1 MPAIATADHVQRRFG
16 RVLALSDVS
25 FELQPGVTGL
35 LGANGAGKTT
45 LISLLLGVLRP
56 DGGKLEVLGMDPLK
70 AGYKLRQRIGYAPE
84 DDRFPPDVKANE
96 LVRHFA
102 EMRGIPR
109 RSAVVRA
116 SEVLFEV
123 GLGEERFRPI
133 GTMST
138 GQRQRVKLAQALVHD
153 PELVLLDEPTN
164 GLDPIQRDDML
175 ALVRRIG
182 TDLGF
187 TVLISSHLLGEVE
200 QVSDNIFDEPTN
212 GLDPIQ
218 RDDMLSLVRRI
229 GTELGFT
236 VLISSH
242 LLGEVEQVSDNI
254 LMLEGG
260 RVARSGSVKSLLGG
274 ETPLVVEVVVGAQRL
289 ATLLASKGFAATAKD
304 DLRLTVP
311 ASKDGVHDAVMAGV
325 VELDL
330 ELRRMQQGTATLGDL
345 FELDEVAAQ

>member
-1 MPAIATADHVQRRFG
+1 MPAIASADHVQRRFG
-16 RVLALSDVS
+16 HVLALSDVS
-25 FELQPGVTGL
+25 FELQKGVTGL
-35 LGANGAGKTT
+35 LGAHGAGKTT

-56 DGGKLEVLGMDPLK
+56 NSGKLEVLGMDPLK
-70 AGYKLRQRIGYAPE
+70 AGYRLRQKVRYAPD
-84 DDRFPPDVKANE
+84 DDRFPPDVKASE
-96 LVRHFA
+96 LIRHLA
-102 EMRGIPR
+102 EMRGIPH

-116 SEVLFEV
+116 SEFLFEV

-200 QVSDNIFDEPTN
+200 RVSD
-212 GLDPIQ
+212 
-218 RDDMLSLVRRI
+218 
-229 GTELGFT
+229 
-236 VLISSH
+236 H
-242 LLGEVEQVSDNI
+242 I

-260 RVARSGSVKSLLGG
+260 KVARSGSVKSLLGG
-274 ETPLVVEVVVGAQRL
+274 DTPMLVEVVSGAKRL
-289 ATLLASKGFAATAKD
+289 PGLFFSRGFTSTAKD

-311 ASKDGVHDAVMAGV
+311 SSAEGVQDAVVAGV
-325 VELDL
+325 VLLDL
-330 ELRRMQQGTATLGDL
+330 ELRRMERGTATLGELFDL
-345 FELDEVAAQ
+345 EEVPAR

>member
-1 MPAIATADHVQRRFG
+1 MAAIASADHVQRKFG
-16 RVLALSDVS
+16 QVLALSDVT
-25 FELQPGVTGL
+25 FELQKGVTGL

-56 DGGKLEVLGMDPLK
+56 DAGRLEVLGMDPLK

-84 DDRFPPDVKANE
+84 DDRFPPDVKASE

-102 EMRGIPR
+102 EMRGIPHR
-109 RSAVVRA
+109 AAVVRA

-200 QVSDNIFDEPTN
+200 QVSDY
-212 GLDPIQ
+212 
-218 RDDMLSLVRRI
+218 
-229 GTELGFT
+229 
-236 VLISSH
+236 
-242 LLGEVEQVSDNI
+242 I

-260 RVARSGSVKSLLGG
+260 KVARSGSVKSLLGG
-274 ETPLVVEVVVGAQRL
+274 DTPMVVEVVAGAKRL
-289 ATLLASKGFAATAKD
+289 AELLSSKGFASTAKD

-311 ASKDGVHDAVMAGV
+311 SSVEGVQDAVVAGV

-330 ELRRMQQGTATLGDL
+330 ELRRMERGAATLGELFDL
-345 FELDEVAAQ
+345 EEAPAR

>member
-1 MPAIATADHVQRRFG
+1 MAAIASADHVQRKFG
-16 RVLALSDVS
+16 QVLALSDVT
-25 FELQPGVTGL
+25 FELQKGVTGL

-56 DGGKLEVLGMDPLK
+56 DAGKLEVLGMDPLK

-84 DDRFPPDVKANE
+84 DDRFPPDVKASE

-102 EMRGIPR
+102 EMRGIPHR
-109 RSAVVRA
+109 AAVVRA

-200 QVSDNIFDEPTN
+200 QVSDY
-212 GLDPIQ
+212 
-218 RDDMLSLVRRI
+218 
-229 GTELGFT
+229 
-236 VLISSH
+236 
-242 LLGEVEQVSDNI
+242 I

-260 RVARSGSVKSLLGG
+260 KVARSGSVKSLLGG
-274 ETPLVVEVVVGAQRL
+274 DTPMVVEVVAGARRL
-289 ATLLASKGFAATAKD
+289 ADLLSSRGFTSTAKD

-311 ASKDGVHDAVMAGV
+311 SSVEGVQDAVVAGV

-330 ELRRMQQGTATLGDL
+330 ELRRMERGAATLGELFDL
-345 FELDEVAAQ
+345 EEAPAR

>member
-1 MPAIATADHVQRRFG
+1 MAAIATADHVQRKFG
-16 RVLALSDVS
+16 NVLALSDVT
-25 FELQPGVTGL
+25 FELQKGVTGL

-56 DGGKLEVLGMDPLK
+56 DAGRLEVLGMDPLK

-84 DDRFPPDVKANE
+84 DDRFPPDVKASE

-102 EMRGIPR
+102 EMRGIPHR
-109 RSAVVRA
+109 AAVVRA

-187 TVLISSHLLGEVE
+187 TVLISSHLLGEIE
-200 QVSDNIFDEPTN
+200 QVSDYI
-212 GLDPIQ
+212 
-218 RDDMLSLVRRI
+218 V
-229 GTELGFT
+229 
-236 VLISSH
+236 
-242 LLGEVEQVSDNI
+242 
-254 LMLEGG
+254 MLEGG
-260 RVARSGSVKSLLGG
+260 KVARSGSVKNLLGG
-274 ETPLVVEVVVGAQRL
+274 ETPLAVEVVAGAKRL
-289 ATLLASKGFAATAKD
+289 ADLLSSKGFAATAKD
-304 DLRLTVP
+304 DTRLTVP
-311 ASKDGVHDAVMAGV
+311 ASVEGVQDAVVAGV
-325 VELDL
+325 VDLDL
-330 ELRRMQQGTATLGDL
+330 EMRRMERGSATLGELFDL
-345 FELDEVAAQ
+345 EEAPAR

>member
-1 MPAIATADHVQRRFG
+1 VTTVVASASHVQRRFG

-25 FELQPGVTGL
+25 FELERGVTGL

-56 DGGKLEVLGMDPLK
+56 DAGRLSVLGMDPLQ
-70 AGYKLRQRIGYAPE
+70 AGWKLRQRIGYAPE

-102 EMRGIPR
+102 EMRGIPHR
-109 RSAVVRA
+109 AAVVRA

-175 ALVRRIG
+175 A
-182 TDLGF
+182 
-187 TVLISSHLLGEVE
+187 
-200 QVSDNIFDEPTN
+200 
-212 GLDPIQ
+212 
-218 RDDMLSLVRRI
+218 MVRRI

-254 LMLEGG
+254 VMLEGG
-260 RVARSGSVKSLLGG
+260 KVARSGSVKSLLGG
-274 ETPLVVEVVVGAQRL
+274 ETPLVVEVVSGARRL
-289 ATLLASKGFAATAKD
+289 AELLVTKGFGAAAKD
-304 DLRLTVP
+304 DLLLTVP
-311 ASKDGVHDAVMAGV
+311 SSRDGVQDAVVAGV

-330 ELRRMQQGTATLGDL
+330 EMRRMEHGQATLGELFDL
-345 FELDEVAAQ
+345 EEVPSR

>member
-1 MPAIATADHVQRRFG
+1 MAAIASADRVQRKYG
-16 RVLALSDVS
+16 HVLALSDVT
-25 FELQPGVTGL
+25 FELQKGVTGL

-56 DGGKLEVLGMDPLK
+56 DAGKLEVLGMDPLK

-84 DDRFPPDVKANE
+84 DDRFPPDVKASE

-102 EMRGIPR
+102 EMRGIPH

-200 QVSDNIFDEPTN
+200 QVSDY
-212 GLDPIQ
+212 
-218 RDDMLSLVRRI
+218 V
-229 GTELGFT
+229 
-236 VLISSH
+236 V
-242 LLGEVEQVSDNI
+242 
-254 LMLEGG
+254 MLEGG
-260 RVARSGSVKSLLGG
+260 KVARSGSVKSLLGG
-274 ETPLVVEVVVGAQRL
+274 ETPLVVEVVQGARRL
-289 ATLLASKGFAATAKD
+289 AGVLASKGFAATAKD

-311 ASKDGVHDAVMAGV
+311 ASTDGVHDAVMAGV

-330 ELRRMQQGTATLGDL
+330 ELRRMEQGAATLGDL
-345 FELDEVAAQ
+345 FDLDEAPAR

>member
-1 MPAIATADHVQRRFG
+1 VTPIASALHVQRRFG
-16 RVLALSDVS
+16 SVLALSDVT
-25 FELQPGVTGL
+25 FELEKGVTGL
-35 LGANGAGKTT
+35 LGANGSGKTT

-56 DGGKLEVLGMDPLK
+56 QAGKLEVLGMDPLK
-70 AGYKLRQRIGYAPE
+70 AGYRLRQRIGYAPE

-102 EMRGIPR
+102 EMRGIPH

-200 QVSDNIFDEPTN
+200 RVSDNI
-212 GLDPIQ
+212 
-218 RDDMLSLVRRI
+218 V
-229 GTELGFT
+229 
-236 VLISSH
+236 
-242 LLGEVEQVSDNI
+242 
-254 LMLEGG
+254 MLEGG
-260 RVARSGSVKSLLGG
+260 KVVRSGSVAKLLGG
-274 ETPLVVEVVVGAQRL
+274 DTPLLVEVVAGAKRL
-289 ATLLASKGFAATAKD
+289 ADHLAARGFTAVAKD
-304 DLRLTVP
+304 DLRLALP
-311 ASKDGVHDAVMAGV
+311 AAQDGIEDAVVAAV

-330 ELRRMQQGTATLGDL
+330 ELRRMERSQATLEEL
-345 FELDEVAAQ
+345 FDLDEVAAPS

>member
-1 MPAIATADHVQRRFG
+1 VTTIASAEHVQRRFG

-25 FELQPGVTGL
+25 FELQKGVTGL

-45 LISLLLGVLRP
+45 LISLLLGVLKP

-70 AGYKLRQRIGYAPE
+70 AGWKLRQRIGYAPE

-109 RSAVVRA
+109 SSALVRA
-116 SEVLFEV
+116 SEVLIEV

-175 ALVRRIG
+175 AMVRRIG

-200 QVSDNIFDEPTN
+200 QVSDNI
-212 GLDPIQ
+212 
-218 RDDMLSLVRRI
+218 M
-229 GTELGFT
+229 
-236 VLISSH
+236 
-242 LLGEVEQVSDNI
+242 
-254 LMLEGG
+254 MLEGG
-260 RVARSGSVKSLLGG
+260 KVVRSGSVKSLLGG
-274 ETPLVVEVVVGAQRL
+274 ETPLVVEVVSGAVRL
-289 ATLLASKGFAATAKD
+289 AELLVAKGYAATASD

-311 ASKDGVHDAVMAGV
+311 SSGDAAQDTVVAGI

-330 ELRRMQQGTATLGDL
+330 EMRRMEHGQATLSELFDL
-345 FELDEVAAQ
+345 EET

>member
-1 MPAIATADHVQRRFG
+1 MSSVATASHVQRKYG
-16 RVLALSDVS
+16 SVLALSDVS
-25 FELQPGVTGL
+25 FELQKGVTGL

-56 DGGKLEVLGMDPLK
+56 NAGNLEVLGMDPTRS
-70 AGYKLRQRIGYAPE
+70 GWRLRQRVGYAPE
-84 DDRFPPDVKANE
+84 DERFPPDVKANE

-138 GQRQRVKLAQALVHD
+138 GQRQRVKIAQALVHD

-187 TVLISSHLLGEVE
+187 TVVISSHLLGEVE
-200 QVSDNIFDEPTN
+200 QVSDNI
-212 GLDPIQ
+212 
-218 RDDMLSLVRRI
+218 V
-229 GTELGFT
+229 
-236 VLISSH
+236 
-242 LLGEVEQVSDNI
+242 
-254 LMLEGG
+254 MLEGG
-260 RVARSGSVKSLLGG
+260 RVARTGSVQALVGG
-274 ETPLVVEVVVGAQRL
+274 DAPLRIEVVAGAERL
-289 ATLLASKGFAATAKD
+289 AAFLSDKGFAATAKD
-304 DLRLTVP
+304 DLSLTTP
-311 ASKDGVHDAVMAGV
+311 AARDGVRDAVVAGV

-330 ELRRMQQGTATLGDL
+330 EMRRMEVGQASLGELFDL
-345 FELDEVAAQ
+345 SEVATAR

>member
-1 MPAIATADHVQRRFG
+1 VTTVVASASHVQRRFG

-25 FELQPGVTGL
+25 FELEKGVTGL

-56 DGGKLEVLGMDPLK
+56 DAGRLSVLGMDPLE
-70 AGYKLRQRIGYAPE
+70 AGWKLRQRIGYAPE

-102 EMRGIPR
+102 EMRGIPHR
-109 RSAVVRA
+109 AAVVRA

-175 ALVRRIG
+175 A
-182 TDLGF
+182 
-187 TVLISSHLLGEVE
+187 
-200 QVSDNIFDEPTN
+200 
-212 GLDPIQ
+212 
-218 RDDMLSLVRRI
+218 MVRRI

-254 LMLEGG
+254 VMLEGG
-260 RVARSGSVKSLLGG
+260 KVARSGSVKSLLGG
-274 ETPLVVEVVVGAQRL
+274 ETPLVVEVVSGARRL
-289 ATLLASKGFAATAKD
+289 AELLVTKGFGAAAKD
-304 DLRLTVP
+304 DLLLTVP
-311 ASKDGVHDAVMAGV
+311 SSRDGVQDAVVAGV

-330 ELRRMQQGTATLGDL
+330 EMRRMEHGQATLGELFDL
-345 FELDEVAAQ
+345 EEVPSR

>member
-1 MPAIATADHVQRRFG
+1 MAPIASASHVQRRFG

-25 FELQPGVTGL
+25 FELEKGVTGL
-35 LGANGAGKTT
+35 LGANGSGKTT

-56 DGGKLEVLGMDPLK
+56 HGGTLQVLGMDPLK

-109 RSAVVRA
+109 KSAVVRA
-116 SEVLFEV
+116 SEGLFEV

-187 TVLISSHLLGEVE
+187 TVMISSHLLGEVE
-200 QVSDNIFDEPTN
+200 QVSDNI
-212 GLDPIQ
+212 I
-218 RDDMLSLVRRI
+218 
-229 GTELGFT
+229 
-236 VLISSH
+236 
-242 LLGEVEQVSDNI
+242 
-254 LMLEGG
+254 MLEGG
-260 RVARSGSVKSLLGG
+260 RVVRSGSVKSLLGG
-274 ETPLVVEVVVGAQRL
+274 ETPLVIEVVSGATRL
-289 ATLLASKGFAATAKD
+289 AELLATKGFAAAAKD

-311 ASKDGVHDAVMAGV
+311 ASKDGVHAAVVGGDVA
-325 VELDL
+325 
-330 ELRRMQQGTATLGDL
+330 RHLGDG
-345 FELDEVAAQ
+345 AAEN

>member
-1 MPAIATADHVQRRFG
+1 MAAIASADHVQRKFG
-16 RVLALSDVS
+16 QVLALSDVT
-25 FELQPGVTGL
+25 FELQQGVTGL

-45 LISLLLGVLRP
+45 LISLLLGALRP
-56 DGGKLEVLGMDPLK
+56 DAGKLEVLGMDPLK

-84 DDRFPPDVKANE
+84 DDRFPPDVKASE

-102 EMRGIPR
+102 EMRGIPHR
-109 RSAVVRA
+109 AAVVRA

-164 GLDPIQRDDML
+164 GLDPIQRDEML

-200 QVSDNIFDEPTN
+200 QVSDY
-212 GLDPIQ
+212 
-218 RDDMLSLVRRI
+218 
-229 GTELGFT
+229 
-236 VLISSH
+236 
-242 LLGEVEQVSDNI
+242 I

-260 RVARSGSVKSLLGG
+260 KVARSGSVKNLLGG
-274 ETPLVVEVVVGAQRL
+274 DTPMVVEVVAGAKRL
-289 ATLLASKGFAATAKD
+289 ADLLSSRGFSSTARD

-311 ASKDGVHDAVMAGV
+311 ASVEGVQDAVVAGV

-330 ELRRMQQGTATLGDL
+330 ELRRMERGAATLGELFDL
-345 FELDEVAAQ
+345 EEAPAR

>member
-1 MPAIATADHVQRRFG
+1 MAAIATADHVQRKFG
-16 RVLALSDVS
+16 NVLALSDVT
-25 FELQPGVTGL
+25 FELQKGVTGL

-45 LISLLLGVLRP
+45 LISLFLGVLKP
-56 DGGKLEVLGMDPLK
+56 DAGKLEVLGMDPLK

-84 DDRFPPDVKANE
+84 DDRFPPDVKASE

-102 EMRGIPR
+102 EMRGIPHR
-109 RSAVVRA
+109 AAVVRA

-200 QVSDNIFDEPTN
+200 QVSDYI
-212 GLDPIQ
+212 
-218 RDDMLSLVRRI
+218 V
-229 GTELGFT
+229 
-236 VLISSH
+236 
-242 LLGEVEQVSDNI
+242 
-254 LMLEGG
+254 MLEGG

-274 ETPLVVEVVVGAQRL
+274 DTPMVVEVVTGAQRL
-289 ATLLASKGFAATAKD
+289 ADFLSSKGFAATAKD

-311 ASKDGVHDAVMAGV
+311 ASTDGVQDAVVAGV

-330 ELRRMQQGTATLGDL
+330 EMRRMEKGAATLGELFDL
-345 FELDEVAAQ
+345 EEAPAR

>member
-1 MPAIATADHVQRRFG
+1 MAAIATADHVQRKFG
-16 RVLALSDVS
+16 NVLALSDVT
-25 FELQPGVTGL
+25 FELQKGVTGL

-45 LISLLLGVLRP
+45 LISLFLGVLRP

-84 DDRFPPDVKANE
+84 DDRFPPDVKASE

-102 EMRGIPR
+102 EMRGIPHR
-109 RSAVVRA
+109 AAVVRA

-200 QVSDNIFDEPTN
+200 QVSDYI
-212 GLDPIQ
+212 
-218 RDDMLSLVRRI
+218 V
-229 GTELGFT
+229 
-236 VLISSH
+236 
-242 LLGEVEQVSDNI
+242 
-254 LMLEGG
+254 MLEGG

-274 ETPLVVEVVVGAQRL
+274 DTPMVVEVVTGAQRL
-289 ATLLASKGFAATAKD
+289 ADFLSSKGFSATAKD
-304 DLRLTVP
+304 DLRLSVP
-311 ASKDGVHDAVMAGV
+311 ASAEGVQDAVVAGV

-330 ELRRMQQGTATLGDL
+330 EMRRMEKGTATLGELFDL
-345 FELDEVAAQ
+345 EEAPAR

>member
-1 MPAIATADHVQRRFG
+1 MAAIATADHVQRKFG
-16 RVLALSDVS
+16 NVLALSDVS
-25 FELQPGVTGL
+25 FELQKGVTGL

-56 DGGKLEVLGMDPLK
+56 DAGKLEVLGMDPLK

-84 DDRFPPDVKANE
+84 DDRFPPDVKASE

-102 EMRGIPR
+102 EMRGIPHR
-109 RSAVVRA
+109 AAVVRA

-200 QVSDNIFDEPTN
+200 RVSDYI
-212 GLDPIQ
+212 
-218 RDDMLSLVRRI
+218 V
-229 GTELGFT
+229 
-236 VLISSH
+236 
-242 LLGEVEQVSDNI
+242 
-254 LMLEGG
+254 MLEGG
-260 RVARSGSVKSLLGG
+260 KVARSGDVKSLLGG
-274 ETPLVVEVVVGAQRL
+274 DTPLVIEVVTGAKRL
-289 ATLLASKGFAATAKD
+289 ADLLSTRGFAATAKD
-304 DLRLTVP
+304 DLRLTAP
-311 ASKDGVHDAVMAGV
+311 GSAEGLSDAVVAGV

-330 ELRRMQQGTATLGDL
+330 EMRRMERGAATLGELFDL
-345 FELDEVAAQ
+345 EEAPAR

>member
-1 MPAIATADHVQRRFG
+1 VTTIASAEHVQRRFG
-16 RVLALSDVS
+16 EVLALSDVS
-25 FELQPGVTGL
+25 FELQKGVTGL

-45 LISLLLGVLRP
+45 LISLLLGVLKP

-70 AGYKLRQRIGYAPE
+70 AGWKLRQRIGYAPE

-109 RSAVVRA
+109 SSALVRA
-116 SEVLFEV
+116 SEVLIEV

-175 ALVRRIG
+175 AMVRRIG

-200 QVSDNIFDEPTN
+200 QVSDNI
-212 GLDPIQ
+212 
-218 RDDMLSLVRRI
+218 M
-229 GTELGFT
+229 
-236 VLISSH
+236 
-242 LLGEVEQVSDNI
+242 
-254 LMLEGG
+254 MLEGG
-260 RVARSGSVKSLLGG
+260 KVVRIGSVESLLGG
-274 ETPLVVEVVVGAQRL
+274 ETPLVVEVVSGAVRL
-289 ATLLASKGFAATAKD
+289 AELLVAKGYAATASD

-311 ASKDGVHDAVMAGV
+311 SSGDGAQDTVVAGI

-330 ELRRMQQGTATLGDL
+330 ELRRMEHGQATLGDL
-345 FELDEVAAQ
+345 FDLEEIQAR

>member
-1 MPAIATADHVQRRFG
+1 MAAIASADHVQRKFG
-16 RVLALSDVS
+16 QVLALSDVT
-25 FELQPGVTGL
+25 FELQKGVTGL

-56 DGGKLEVLGMDPLK
+56 DAGKLEVLGMDPLK

-84 DDRFPPDVKANE
+84 DDRFPPDVKASE

-102 EMRGIPR
+102 EMRGIPHR
-109 RSAVVRA
+109 AAVVRA

-200 QVSDNIFDEPTN
+200 QVSD
-212 GLDPIQ
+212 
-218 RDDMLSLVRRI
+218 
-229 GTELGFT
+229 
-236 VLISSH
+236 H
-242 LLGEVEQVSDNI
+242 I

-260 RVARSGSVKSLLGG
+260 KVARSGSVKSLLGG
-274 ETPLVVEVVVGAQRL
+274 DTPMLVEVVSGARRL
-289 ATLLASKGFAATAKD
+289 ADLLTSKGFTSTAKD

-311 ASKDGVHDAVMAGV
+311 SSAQGVQDAVVAGV
-325 VELDL
+325 VVLDL
-330 ELRRMQQGTATLGDL
+330 ELRRMERGTATLGELFDL
-345 FELDEVAAQ
+345 EEAPAR

>member
-1 MPAIATADHVQRRFG
+1 MAAIATADHVQRKFG
-16 RVLALSDVS
+16 SVLALSDVS
-25 FELQPGVTGL
+25 FELQKGVTGL

-56 DGGKLEVLGMDPLK
+56 DAGKLEVLGMDPLK

-84 DDRFPPDVKANE
+84 DDRFPPDVKASE

-102 EMRGIPR
+102 EMRGIPHR
-109 RSAVVRA
+109 AAVVRA

-200 QVSDNIFDEPTN
+200 QVSDYI
-212 GLDPIQ
+212 
-218 RDDMLSLVRRI
+218 V
-229 GTELGFT
+229 
-236 VLISSH
+236 
-242 LLGEVEQVSDNI
+242 
-254 LMLEGG
+254 MLEGG
-260 RVARSGSVKSLLGG
+260 RVARSGDVKSLLGG
-274 ETPLVVEVVVGAQRL
+274 DTPLVVEVVTGAKQL
-289 ATLLASKGFAATAKD
+289 ADLLSARGFAAVAKD
-304 DLRLTVP
+304 DLRLTAP
-311 ASKDGVHDAVMAGV
+311 GSAEGLQDAVVAGV

-330 ELRRMQQGTATLGDL
+330 EMRRMERGAATLGELFDL
-345 FELDEVAAQ
+345 EEAPAR

>member
-1 MPAIATADHVQRRFG
+1 MTTVVASASHVQRRFG

-25 FELQPGVTGL
+25 FELERGVTGL

-56 DGGKLEVLGMDPLK
+56 DAGRLSVLGMDPLQ
-70 AGYKLRQRIGYAPE
+70 AGWKLRQRIGYAPE

-102 EMRGIPR
+102 EMRGIPHR
-109 RSAVVRA
+109 AAVVRA

-175 ALVRRIG
+175 A
-182 TDLGF
+182 
-187 TVLISSHLLGEVE
+187 
-200 QVSDNIFDEPTN
+200 
-212 GLDPIQ
+212 
-218 RDDMLSLVRRI
+218 MVRRI

-254 LMLEGG
+254 VMLEGG
-260 RVARSGSVKSLLGG
+260 KVARSGSVKSLLGG
-274 ETPLVVEVVVGAQRL
+274 ETPLVVEVVSGARRL
-289 ATLLASKGFAATAKD
+289 AELLVTKGFGAAAKD
-304 DLRLTVP
+304 DLLLTVP
-311 ASKDGVHDAVMAGV
+311 SSRDGVQDAVVAGV

-330 ELRRMQQGTATLGDL
+330 EMRRMEHGQATLGELFDL
-345 FELDEVAAQ
+345 EEVPSR

>member
-1 MPAIATADHVQRRFG
+1 MAAIATADHVQRKFG
-16 RVLALSDVS
+16 DVLALSDVT
-25 FELQPGVTGL
+25 FELQKGVTGL

-84 DDRFPPDVKANE
+84 DDRFPPDVKASE

-102 EMRGIPR
+102 QMRGIPHR
-109 RSAVVRA
+109 AAVVRA

-200 QVSDNIFDEPTN
+200 QVSDYI
-212 GLDPIQ
+212 
-218 RDDMLSLVRRI
+218 V
-229 GTELGFT
+229 
-236 VLISSH
+236 
-242 LLGEVEQVSDNI
+242 
-254 LMLEGG
+254 MLEGG
-260 RVARSGSVKSLLGG
+260 KVARSGSVKSLLGG
-274 ETPLVVEVVVGAQRL
+274 ETPLAVEVVAGARRL
-289 ATLLASKGFAATAKD
+289 ADLLSSKGFAATAKD
-304 DLRLTVP
+304 DLRLTAP
-311 ASKDGVHDAVMAGV
+311 ASADGIQDAIVAGV

-330 ELRRMQQGTATLGDL
+330 EMRRMERGAATLGELFDL
-345 FELDEVAAQ
+345 EEAPAR

>member
-1 MPAIATADHVQRRFG
+1 MAAIATADHVQRKFG
-16 RVLALSDVS
+16 NVLALSDVS
-25 FELQPGVTGL
+25 FELQKGVTGL

-56 DGGKLEVLGMDPLK
+56 DAGKLEVLGMDPLK

-84 DDRFPPDVKANE
+84 DDRFPPDVKASE

-102 EMRGIPR
+102 EMRGIPHR
-109 RSAVVRA
+109 AAVVRA

-200 QVSDNIFDEPTN
+200 QVSDYI
-212 GLDPIQ
+212 
-218 RDDMLSLVRRI
+218 V
-229 GTELGFT
+229 
-236 VLISSH
+236 
-242 LLGEVEQVSDNI
+242 
-254 LMLEGG
+254 MLEGG
-260 RVARSGSVKSLLGG
+260 KVARSGDVKSLLGG
-274 ETPLVVEVVVGAQRL
+274 DTPLVIEVVTGAKRL
-289 ATLLASKGFAATAKD
+289 ADLLSARGFAATARD
-304 DLRLTVP
+304 DLRLTAP
-311 ASKDGVHDAVMAGV
+311 GSAEGLQDAVVAGV

-330 ELRRMQQGTATLGDL
+330 EMRRMERGAATLGDL
-345 FELDEVAAQ
+345 FDLEEAPAR

>member
-1 MPAIATADHVQRRFG
+1 MAAIASADHVQRKFG
-16 RVLALSDVS
+16 QVLALSDVS
-25 FELQPGVTGL
+25 FELQKGVTGL

-56 DGGKLEVLGMDPLK
+56 DAGKLEVLGMDPLK

-84 DDRFPPDVKANE
+84 DDRFPPDVKASE

-102 EMRGIPR
+102 EMRGIPHR
-109 RSAVVRA
+109 AAVVRA

-200 QVSDNIFDEPTN
+200 QVSDY
-212 GLDPIQ
+212 
-218 RDDMLSLVRRI
+218 
-229 GTELGFT
+229 
-236 VLISSH
+236 
-242 LLGEVEQVSDNI
+242 I

-260 RVARSGSVKSLLGG
+260 RVARSGSVKGLLGG
-274 ETPLVVEVVVGAQRL
+274 DTPMVVEVVTGAKRL
-289 ATLLASKGFAATAKD
+289 ADLLSSRGFTATAKD

-311 ASKDGVHDAVMAGV
+311 GSAEGVQDAVVAGV

-330 ELRRMQQGTATLGDL
+330 EMRRMERGAATLGELFDL
-345 FELDEVAAQ
+345 EEAPAR

>member
-1 MPAIATADHVQRRFG
+1 MIASASHVQRKYG
-16 RVLALSDVS
+16 NVLALSDVS
-25 FELQPGVTGL
+25 FELEKGVTGL

-45 LISLLLGVLRP
+45 LINILLGVLRP
-56 DGGKLEVLGMDPLK
+56 NAGSLQVLGMDPLT
-70 AGYKLRQRIGYAPE
+70 AGWKLRQRIGYAPE
-84 DDRFPPDVKANE
+84 DERFPPDVKANE

-109 RSAVVRA
+109 RSAIVRA

-153 PELVLLDEPTN
+153 PELILLDEPTN

-200 QVSDNIFDEPTN
+200 QVSDNI
-212 GLDPIQ
+212 
-218 RDDMLSLVRRI
+218 V
-229 GTELGFT
+229 
-236 VLISSH
+236 
-242 LLGEVEQVSDNI
+242 
-254 LMLEGG
+254 MLEGG
-260 RVARSGSVKSLLGG
+260 NVVRSGSIKSLLGG
-274 ETPLVVEVVVGAQRL
+274 KMPLVIEVVAGARQL
-289 ATLLASKGFAATAKD
+289 AEFLSAKGFAATAKD
-304 DLRLTVP
+304 DLRLTAP
-311 ASKDGVHDAVMAGV
+311 KSKAGIHNVV
-325 VELDL
+325 VEGVIKLDL
-330 ELRRMQQGTATLGDL
+330 ELRRMETGQATLGEL
-345 FELDEVAAQ
+345 FELDEMPPK

>member
-1 MPAIATADHVQRRFG
+1 MAAIASADHVQRKYG
-16 RVLALSDVS
+16 HVLALSDVT
-25 FELQPGVTGL
+25 FELQKGVTGL
-35 LGANGAGKTT
+35 LGA
-45 LISLLLGVLRP
+45 LLP
-56 DGGKLEVLGMDPLK
+56 DAGKLEVLWMDPLK

-84 DDRFPPDVKANE
+84 DDRFPPDVKASE

-102 EMRGIPR
+102 EMRGIPH

-200 QVSDNIFDEPTN
+200 QVSDY
-212 GLDPIQ
+212 
-218 RDDMLSLVRRI
+218 V
-229 GTELGFT
+229 
-236 VLISSH
+236 V
-242 LLGEVEQVSDNI
+242 
-254 LMLEGG
+254 MLEGG
-260 RVARSGSVKSLLGG
+260 KVARSGSVKSLLGG
-274 ETPLVVEVVVGAQRL
+274 ETPLVVEVVQGARRL
-289 ATLLASKGFAATAKD
+289 ADVLASKGFAATAKD

-311 ASKDGVHDAVMAGV
+311 ASTHGVHDAVMAGV

-330 ELRRMQQGTATLGDL
+330 ELRRMEQGAATLGDL
-345 FELDEVAAQ
+345 FDLDEAPAR

>member
-1 MPAIATADHVQRRFG
+1 MAPIAIAEHVQRKYG
-16 RVLALSDVS
+16 QVLALSDVS
-25 FELQPGVTGL
+25 FELQKGVTGL

-70 AGYKLRQRIGYAPE
+70 AGWRLRQRIGYAPE

-109 RSAVVRA
+109 SSAVLRA
-116 SEVLFEV
+116 NEVLIEV

-175 ALVRRIG
+175 AMVRRIG

-200 QVSDNIFDEPTN
+200 QVSDNI
-212 GLDPIQ
+212 
-218 RDDMLSLVRRI
+218 
-229 GTELGFT
+229 
-236 VLISSH
+236 
-242 LLGEVEQVSDNI
+242 
-254 LMLEGG
+254 LMLDGG
-260 RVARSGSVKSLLGG
+260 KVVRSGSVKSLLGG
-274 ETPLVVEVVVGAQRL
+274 ETPLVVEVVSGAVRL
-289 ATLLASKGFAATAKD
+289 AELLVAKGYAATASD

-311 ASKDGVHDAVMAGV
+311 SSGDGAQDTVVAGI

-330 ELRRMQQGTATLGDL
+330 EMRRMEHGQATLSELFDL
-345 FELDEVAAQ
+345 EETQAR